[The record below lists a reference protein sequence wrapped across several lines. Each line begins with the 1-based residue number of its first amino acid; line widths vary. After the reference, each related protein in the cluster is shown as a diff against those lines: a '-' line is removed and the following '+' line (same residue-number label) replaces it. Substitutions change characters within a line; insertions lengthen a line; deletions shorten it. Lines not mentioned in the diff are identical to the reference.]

1 MGKISVS
8 IPDDLEE
15 AVRVEAM
22 KKFGM
27 KKGYLSNAV
36 TEALREWLKE

>member
-8 IPDDLEE
+8 IPDDVEE
-15 AVRVEAM
+15 ATRVKAM

-36 TEALREWLKE
+36 TEALRKWLED

>member
-8 IPDDLEE
+8 VPDDLEE
-15 AVRVEAM
+15 AVRIRAM

-27 KKGYLSNAV
+27 KKGYLSAAV
-36 TEALREWLKE
+36 TEALRKWLKK

>member
-15 AVRVEAM
+15 AVRIRAM

-36 TEALREWLKE
+36 TEALRKWLKE